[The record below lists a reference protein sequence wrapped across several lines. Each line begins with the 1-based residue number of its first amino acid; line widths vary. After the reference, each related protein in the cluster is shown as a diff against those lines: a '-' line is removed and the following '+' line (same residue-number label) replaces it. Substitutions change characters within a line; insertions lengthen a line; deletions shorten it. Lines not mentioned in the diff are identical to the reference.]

1 MNNQK
6 YINFQRTTNRCLASL
21 LVAGCLVV
29 TAGCGGANS
38 GEGTATNIEEMKQ
51 FLEENP
57 ELKETEPETSDLNS
71 NEFEGITITR
81 EKV

>member
-1 MNNQK
+1 MKNNKQVR
-6 YINFQRTTNRCLASL
+6 FQWKICRGLASL
-21 LVAGCLVV
+21 LVVGSLFA

-38 GEGTATNIEEMKQ
+38 GEGTATDIEEMRQ

-57 ELKETEPETSDLNS
+57 ELKESEPETSDLNS